1 MTKMARNNKFRNERR
16 GLSTIV
22 GAVFMVLIIASALN
36 VTLWTMREQDRVT
49 ESIIEK
55 TNTNLNRLNEDIHI
69 SDVRVSGGK
78 MNLTVTNAGGAA
90 SYLKSLY
97 LVNETSQEQY
107 RYDIDVTVDGRK
119 SVTNI
124 GQTTSAII
132 KDNIDYS
139 VKVVSQSGVTATTN
153 LATVSSVGLAM
164 SLIVIPPTVVPGTN
178 VTLLFAVSNNATDS
192 FIPSLITPTLTKSC
206 SPACVFTDHVTPQ
219 SAYLTNGNTAFFKWV
234 IEADGVD
241 GVVMTFNA
249 SLANAK
255 QGNYVIE
262 KGLLQTIKFAEESEI
277 FVGSTLLAK
286 PEVFIIAPGPFGDA
300 GNNNDQGYWGIAI
313 ANPIDIQMTI
323 SQVTINLFS
332 SNSDSSHKPLTSSG
346 CGIVGITP
354 TTGWTCPHDGTMRW
368 TNPGSPISINPYEVY
383 TFMAKADPGG
393 INSVEPAL
401 LISVTAFSNL
411 GQFAKQGYATNMFTT
426 TAPIAQVYLTDTTN
440 EATAVIDS
448 PTNHILGNIDMNSG
462 EVSRIYVAVADFEK
476 SNNVASRILDQSV
489 LIINVPKNF
498 TISEPIPDQTASGFG
513 PVDVLTTFAD
523 GTTQIRAT
531 INQPIGDVTGTEA
544 KVFYFDVTAPTV
556 GISRT
561 YVMHTFLDGFANT
574 SPQFE
579 VDAFGTFGILVCT
592 SGC

>member
-1 MTKMARNNKFRNERR
+1 MTGKHRIRKQRR

-55 TNTNLNRLNEDIHI
+55 TNTNLNKLNENIRI

-78 MNLTVTNAGGAA
+78 LNLTATNDGGAA

-97 LVNETSQEQY
+97 LVNETSSQQY
-107 RYDIDVTVDGRK
+107 RYDIDFTVDGRE
-119 SVTNI
+119 SESGI
-124 GQTTSAII
+124 GLATPAVI
-132 KDNIDYS
+132 KANTDYS
-139 VKVVSQSGVTATTN
+139 VKVVSQSGVTATSN
-153 LATVSSVGLAM
+153 LFSVSSVGLAM

-206 SPACVFTDHVTPQ
+206 SPACQFTDHVTPQ

-300 GNNNDQGYWGIAI
+300 GNNNDQGYWAIAI
-313 ANPIDIQMTI
+313 ANPIDIKMNV

-332 SNSDSSHKPLTSSG
+332 SNTDSSHKPLVSST
-346 CGIVGITP
+346 CDIAGITP

-368 TNPGSPISINPYEVY
+368 TNPGSPITINPYEAY
-383 TFMAKADPGG
+383 TFISKVDPGG
-393 INSVEPAL
+393 LNSVEPAL
-401 LISVTAFSNL
+401 LISVTAFTNL
-411 GQFAKQGYATNMFTT
+411 GQFAKQGYATNMFRT
-426 TAPIAQVYLTDTTN
+426 TAPIAQVYLTDTTDA
-440 EATAVIDS
+440 ATAIIDS
-448 PTNHILGNIDMNSG
+448 PTNHIKGDIKMNSG
-462 EVSRIYVAVADFEK
+462 QQRRINVTVADFEK
-476 SNNVASRILDQSV
+476 SSDAASRILNQTL

-498 TISEPIPDQTASGFG
+498 TNITVPNQSASGFG
-513 PVDVLTTFAD
+513 PVTVLTQFAD
-523 GTTQIRAT
+523 GTTQIRAK
-531 INQPIGDVTGTEA
+531 INQHIGDVNGAAEA

-556 GISRT
+556 AISRT

>member
-1 MTKMARNNKFRNERR
+1 MKRITRQRR
-16 GLSTIV
+16 ALSTIV
-22 GAVFMVLIIASALN
+22 GAVFMILIIASALN
-36 VTLWTMREQDRVT
+36 VTLWSMREQDRVT

-55 TNTNLNRLNEDIHI
+55 TNTNLNRLNEDLRI
-69 SDVRVSGGK
+69 SDVRVANGK

-97 LVNETSQEQY
+97 LVNETSKQQY
-107 RYDIDVTVDGRK
+107 RYDISLTIDGRK
-119 SVTNI
+119 SVSNVGQSSPAIGIKNNTNY
-124 GQTTSAII
+124 T
-132 KDNIDYS
+132 

-153 LATVSSVGLAM
+153 LSPVSSVGVSM
-164 SLIVIPPTVVPGTN
+164 SLIVIPPTVVPGQN
-178 VTLLFAVSNNATDS
+178 VTLLFAVANNSTDS
-192 FIPSLITPTLTKSC
+192 FIPALVTPTLSKSC
-206 SPACVFTDHVTPQ
+206 SPACQFTDYVTPQ
-219 SAYLTNGNTAFFKWV
+219 SAYLKSGNTVFFKWV
-234 IEADGVD
+234 SKVTGAD

-249 SLANAK
+249 SLSNGK

-262 KGLLQTIKFAEESEI
+262 KGLLQTIKNSDESEI

-300 GNNNDQGYWGIAI
+300 GNNVDKAYWGIAI
-313 ANPIDIQMTI
+313 ANPIDINMEI

-332 SNSDSSHKPLTSSG
+332 SNSDSSHKPLTSAG
-346 CGIVGITP
+346 CDIVGIRP
-354 TTGWTCPHDGTMRW
+354 STGWTCPHDGTMRW
-368 TNPGSPISINPYEVY
+368 SNPGSPIQIEPYETY
-383 TFMAKADPGG
+383 TFLAKAEPGG

-426 TAPIAQVYLTDTTN
+426 TAPLANVYLTNTTN
-440 EATAVIDS
+440 TATAILDS
-448 PTNHILGNIDMNSG
+448 NILGNIAMNSG
-462 EVSRIYVAVADFEK
+462 QPRRINVTVADFEK
-476 SNNVASRILDQSV
+476 STSTASRILTGTT

-498 TISEPIPDQTASGFG
+498 TNITIPSPLPSGFG
-513 PVDVLTTFAD
+513 TPTVLPTFAD
-523 GTTQIRAT
+523 GTTQIRVPLAED
-531 INQPIGDVTGTEA
+531 IGDINGAAEG

-556 GISRT
+556 AISRT
-561 YVMHTFLDGFANT
+561 YVMHVFLDGFANT